1 MQNKL
6 FLTFAALF
14 AIALCQDDPI
24 VPIPDS
30 VKDEIRSRVDSGS
43 NPSIAIAAFDK
54 GEVDVFVYGTQ
65 VNELGFPPLCAY
77 FPQNEQ
83 YYFIY

>member
-30 VKDEIRSRVDSGS
+30 VKDDIRSRVDSGS

-65 VNELGFPPLCAY
+65 VNESGVFKISQRLFSSK
-77 FPQNEQ
+77 
-83 YYFIY
+83 